1 MQYITKPCNVHAKT
15 KIAMFKTNVLTFISP
30 AIVRSSVNF
39 YFVGLISQ
47 SAFYVALIFLLMF
60 AGGSMAAHVHGGF
73 GHIITQHEKLESLI
87 PVLFSFQRLLVKHR
101 RTL

>member
-1 MQYITKPCNVHAKT
+1 
-15 KIAMFKTNVLTFISP
+15 
-30 AIVRSSVNF
+30 VNSL

-47 SAFYVALIFLLMF
+47 SAFFAALIFLLMF
-60 AGGSMAAHVHGGF
+60 AGGTMGAPVHGGF